1 MAKFGGPEGALPSDL
16 RSEFM
21 MEKLSENITLR
32 LPLSTRQKLDGLARA
47 LGGSRGDVV
56 RRLIEKA
63 RRPKQSMRKT
73 DP

>member
-1 MAKFGGPEGALPSDL
+1 
-16 RSEFM
+16 M